1 LHKLCCMPVPRVVM
15 YDFALRGMKFVN
27 VFFKTY

>member
-1 LHKLCCMPVPRVVM
+1 MPVPRVVM
-15 YDFALRGMKFVN
+15 YDFALWGMKFVN